1 MDTITLHGATIP
13 KLGFGTWQLKGD
25 DAYKSVQAALETGYR
40 HIDTAQAYD
49 NEEHVGRA
57 IDESGVARSDVWLT
71 TKVWMSNMGP
81 DKMLSSVR
89 ESLDKLRTD
98 KVDLLLLHWPNEE
111 YPFEQMIESLN
122 AAREQG
128 LTAQIGVSNY
138 TAAQIDRAVKTSAAP
153 LICNQVEYHPFLDQT
168 PVLQRV
174 RHNGM
179 ALTAYSPIAQGEVFG
194 DDVIKTIGRAHGKTE
209 AQVALRW
216 LVQQPDVIAIPR
228 SSNPEHAAA
237 NFDVFDFELTDDEMD
252 KIFDLHRA
260 DGRMIDPDWAPE
272 WDTAA

>member
-40 HIDTAQAYD
+40 HIDTAQAYE
-49 NEEHVGRA
+49 NEQHVGRA
-57 IDESGVARSDVWLT
+57 MAESGVARSDVWLT

-89 ESLDKLRTD
+89 ESLEKLRTD
-98 KVDLLLLHWPNEE
+98 KVDLLLLHWPNED

-122 AAREQG
+122 AARDQG

-138 TAAQIDRAVKTSAAP
+138 TAAQIDRAVKTSAGP

-179 ALTAYSPIAQGEVFG
+179 ALTAYSPIAQGKVFG
-194 DDVIKTIGRAHGKTE
+194 HDVIKAIGRTHGKTE

-228 SSNPEHAAA
+228 SSKPEHAAA
-237 NFDVFDFELTDDEMD
+237 NFDVFDFELSDDEMG
-252 KIFDLHRA
+252 KIFDLHRP